1 MSSPTVTKKPRIQPI
16 ISRISVQDAHAAA
29 TVQLNALG
37 SHPTQLRIQPLDKR
51 PSVPTQ
57 INIRAQALRDALAGG
72 QRRVIKAVVS
82 RAVDSGVED
91 SEVAGV
97 AVWML
102 FNEKKPQLEDGF
114 VPAPP
119 RQRTKEDEEALVGVD
134 VEFRDK
140 RVAIM
145 TETLVLALL
154 NANTGQALLQWG
166 LDQADAEGL
175 EAYLESSDAGRQLYE
190 KNGFQIVG
198 WNVLPDEQFEGGVLK
213 WPALKRGST
222 NQGSLSS

>member
-1 MSSPTVTKKPRIQPI
+1 MSSPAVTKKPRIQPI

-134 VEFRDK
+134 VEFRGQESGDYD
-140 RVAIM
+140 RDA
-145 TETLVLALL
+145 LVDPKYQQRGI
-154 NANTGQALLQWG
+154 GQALLQWG
-166 LDQADAEGL
+166 LDQVDAEGL

-190 KNGFQIVG
+190 
-198 WNVLPDEQFEGGVLK
+198 
-213 WPALKRGST
+213 RT
-222 NQGSLSS
+222 